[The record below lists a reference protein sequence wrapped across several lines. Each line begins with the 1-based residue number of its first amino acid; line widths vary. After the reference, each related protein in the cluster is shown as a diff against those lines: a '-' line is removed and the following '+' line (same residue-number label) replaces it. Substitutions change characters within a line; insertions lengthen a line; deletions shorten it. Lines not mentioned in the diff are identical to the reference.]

1 VFATVLAT
9 PAVPSW
15 AGHVVADPADGRL
28 LEAVDADVAVESRLV
43 PALLV
48 VELVRG
54 ALATGALKA
63 ATPVAIEHAP
73 GGATP
78 DLGATPELPVGEL
91 LQLLL
96 LTGSP
101 TAARSLAG
109 AVEPESGTARGLL
122 LRAAARL
129 GLTVSEPP
137 NAHGPVT
144 IESPLQTTTRD
155 LARLGMRVAAD
166 ADLRRRLDRDGVP
179 IADGH
184 VIVRAT
190 APLIATRPPSG
201 HTSRTPST
209 VMLLGRESGLEV
221 LVVATGASADG
232 EAATALAAALAT
244 YERVTIVGAGQEI
257 GPAIEVPNGI
267 IPSFRAVAA
276 EPFAL
281 TARAGAHPELA
292 ARLQLPA
299 QIEAPVDV
307 RQTVGELVLEENGAI
322 VAVVP
327 LVAPRTIAPRRWLD
341 AAAERPH
348 SSSRWGS
355 SRAPSS
361 PCGSLRSRVSVRGE
375 RTSASR
381 SYRYQASSI
390 RS

>member
-1 VFATVLAT
+1 VAVLATVLAA
-9 PAVPSW
+9 PAVPSS
-15 AGHVVADPADGRL
+15 AGHVAADPADGRL
-28 LEAVDADVAVESRLV
+28 LEAVDAEVPVESRLV

-54 ALATGALKA
+54 ALATGALEA
-63 ATPVAIEHAP
+63 ATAVAIERAP

-101 TAARSLAG
+101 TAARSLAA
-109 AVEPESGTARGLL
+109 AVEPEPGAARALL

-129 GLTVSEPP
+129 GLAVSEPP
-137 NAHGPVT
+137 NARGPVT

-155 LARLGMRVAAD
+155 LARLGMRIAAD

-190 APLIATRPPSG
+190 APLIATRPPDG
-201 HTSRTPST
+201 RHARTPST
-209 VMLLGRESGLEV
+209 VMLLGRKDGLEV
-221 LVVATGASADG
+221 LVVASGAEADA
-232 EAATALAAALAT
+232 EAAKALEAALAT

-281 TARAGAHPELA
+281 TTRAGAHPELA

-299 QIEAPVDV
+299 RLEAPVDV
-307 RQTVGELVLEENGAI
+307 RQTVGELVLEEGGSI

-327 LVAPRTIAPRRWLD
+327 LLAPRTIAPRRWLD
-341 AAAERPH
+341 TAARRH
-348 SSSRWGS
+348 SIVVEVGLFA
-355 SRAPSS
+355 APVV
-361 PCGSLRSRVSVRGE
+361 PLRLAALPRVGPR
-375 RTSASR
+375 
-381 SYRYQASSI
+381 
-390 RS
+390 